1 MKPIIRPLLVLLV
14 SATTALAQTSPI
26 FVKDGNAIRGYDA
39 VAYFTEGKPVLG
51 DSAYSYAWQGAN
63 WRFAS
68 DRNRD
73 AFKANPAQYA
83 PQYGGY
89 CAYGTADGH
98 KAPTQPDAWTVQ
110 DGKLYLNYNT
120 KVKSLWDKDRTGYIQ
135 KADKNWPALK
145 DKAAH

>member
-14 SATTALAQTSPI
+14 SATTALAQTSPV

-68 DRNRD
+68 AQNRD
-73 AFKANPAQYA
+73 AFKANPEQYA

-120 KVKSLWDKDRTGYIQ
+120 KVKSLWNKDRPGYIQ
-135 KADKNWPALK
+135 KADTNWPALK
-145 DKAAH
+145 DKNAL